1 MAVDLSTCVLATIPP
16 WLHVGA
22 CVVLP
27 LAWGLAT
34 EFFFRWL
41 DRRRK
46 PRRPAKDQHFFLD
59 YHI

>member
-1 MAVDLSTCVLATIPP
+1 MPVIAAVPA
-16 WLHVGA
+16 WLYVGA

-27 LAWGLAT
+27 LAWGVTT

-41 DRRRK
+41 SRHRKHRSRRK
-46 PRRPAKDQHFFLD
+46 DEPFFTD